1 MTLAKKEKQP
11 MSWKVKENIFSFT
24 YLAPF
29 LVLFALFT
37 ILPIIIA
44 IILSFTNY
52 NIFQFP
58 DLIGFDNYMELF
70 FGDDEF
76 LIALKNTLVIA
87 VISGPAGY
95 LASLCVAWFINDL
108 NPKIRPVMVLLFYAP
123 SISGGAFMIWQLMF
137 SGDAYG
143 YANSLLMYFGII
155 EEPIQWLTDTNYM
168 LPLVIAVQIW
178 MSLGVSFLSMIAGLQ
193 GIDRQL
199 FEAAAVDG
207 VKNRWQELF
216 YVTLPSMG
224 PQLLFA
230 AVMQISSAFSV
241 SSICMT
247 LAGFPSTDN
256 AALTVVTHI
265 YDYGNIRFEM
275 GYACAISVVL
285 FIFIMKLNDF
295 IQSFIT
301 KHTAV

>member
-1 MTLAKKEKQP
+1 MKEKFNYQLAKMKKHRGCYLMLLP
-11 MSWKVKENIFSFT
+11 YTVVFVVFVLLPVIVAVFFSFT
-24 YLAPF
+24 DFNMLQPPNFTGLRNYIKLFLEDDIF
-29 LVLFALFT
+29 LVAV
-37 ILPIIIA
+37 
-44 IILSFTNY
+44 
-52 NIFQFP
+52 
-58 DLIGFDNYMELF
+58 
-70 FGDDEF
+70 
-76 LIALKNTLVIA
+76 KNTLVFAI
-87 VISGPAGY
+87 ITGPLSYFAC
-95 LASLCVAWFINDL
+95 LIFAWLINELSPVPRAILTFI
-108 NPKIRPVMVLLFYAP
+108 FYAP
-123 SISGGAFMIWQLMF
+123 SMTGMLYVMWAYIF
-137 SGDAYG
+137 SGDTYG
-143 YANSLLMYFGII
+143 LLNSVLMRSGFID
-155 EEPIQWLTDTNYM
+155 EPVQWLTDASTV
-168 LPLVIAVQIW
+168 LPVIIIVQIW